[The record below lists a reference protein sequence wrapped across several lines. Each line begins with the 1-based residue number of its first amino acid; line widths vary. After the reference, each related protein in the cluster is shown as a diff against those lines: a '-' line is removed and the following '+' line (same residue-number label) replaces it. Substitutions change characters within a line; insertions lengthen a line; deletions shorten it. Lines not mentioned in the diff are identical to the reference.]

1 MRRLMLLALVLVGCG
16 DGFVESASGDGPCV
30 VGYEQRDYYPRTA
43 VWCGPVGSDA
53 GVTNFN
59 PCRNGRPVSW
69 AGGGVVQCEYDAG
82 H

>member
-1 MRRLMLLALVLVGCG
+1 MKKLVLASMLLVGCG
-16 DGFVESASGDGPCV
+16 DFSATTVESDGPCV
-30 VGYEQRDYYPRTA
+30 AGYEQRDYYPRTA

-59 PCRNGRPVSW
+59 PCNHGRPVGW
-69 AGGGVVQCEYDAG
+69 AGGGVVMCEFDAG